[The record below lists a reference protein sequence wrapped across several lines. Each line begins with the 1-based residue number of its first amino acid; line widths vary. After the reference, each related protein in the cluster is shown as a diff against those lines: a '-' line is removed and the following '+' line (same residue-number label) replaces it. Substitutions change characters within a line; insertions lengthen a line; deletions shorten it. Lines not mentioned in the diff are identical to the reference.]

1 MVIPPLVQAQV
12 QAKALDS
19 LVPPPL
25 APLLKA
31 LLMAPKEFDLNQH
44 LHRPLSMLQSGLN
57 HYR

>member
-1 MVIPPLVQAQV
+1 MVLLPLV

-31 LLMAPKEFDLNQH
+31 LLMVPKEFDLNQH

>member
-1 MVIPPLVQAQV
+1 MVLPP
-12 QAKALDS
+12 LDS

-31 LLMAPKEFDLNQH
+31 LLVVPKEFDLNQH